1 MHPLFLKKP
10 ERVEALVFLMVIAL
24 QAYLV
29 LQRQYRQQVSEDGQR
44 PNTTSP
50 PARCSASSAP
60 TRAAGRKET
69 GVGRRVQPTPLT
81 PRQRE
86 ILQRLGFP
94 TPRKNALPGACPAR
108 PPSFANIMLVGPACS
123 TCQGAKNKTSRVGF
137 LKVTVTNA
145 SG

>member
-29 LQRQYRQQVSEDGQR
+29 LQRQYRQQVSEDAPAAEHHITTRTLFREFR
-44 PNTTSP
+44 PY
-50 PARCSASSAP
+50 ALLVE
-60 TRAAGRKET
+60 ET

-94 TPRKNALPGACPAR
+94 TPAQTLCQRLPR
-108 PPSFANIMLVGPACS
+108 PP
-123 TCQGAKNKTSRVGF
+123 T
-137 LKVTVTNA
+137 
-145 SG
+145 